1 MTNQD
6 KASLP
11 TIRRQAESV
20 SPSGWYLILSDD
32 INRWNKTTGVYAT
45 IEECYAEA
53 RQIAAK
59 QFGIPADARI
69 VDFHGEW
76 PVA

>member
-1 MTNQD
+1 
-6 KASLP
+6 
-11 TIRRQAESV
+11 
-20 SPSGWYLILSDD
+20 LILSDD

-76 PVA
+76 PGA